1 MNGWDDY
8 LALVLS
14 PEANS
19 GTPDELTTYEL
30 GIKGNYV
37 LDNIL
42 KHVDHLICDPDDV
55 PFFEIEAG
63 ENHLLEDIRQHFG
76 IEAEEG
82 SLLEDMRDRFKVNYH
97 LECKV
102 SSPTHSKVIDS
113 REPVEE
119 TYHSF
124 FTKSNQFYWE
134 KWAEAYN
141 SDEDELPPLPTARVL
156 EKQRRK
162 SKFKWELVGLFLL
175 DIANLLTYICLV
187 SFACLAVC

>member
-19 GTPDELTTYEL
+19 GTPDELSTYEL

-82 SLLEDMRDRFKVNYH
+82 SLLEDMRDRFKVNYY

-124 FTKSNQFYWE
+124 FTKSNQFDWE

>member
-14 PEANS
+14 PEASS

-82 SLLEDMRDRFKVNYH
+82 SLLEDMRDRFKVNYY

-119 TYHSF
+119 PYSF
-124 FTKSNQFYWE
+124 FTKSNQFDWE

>member
-82 SLLEDMRDRFKVNYH
+82 SLLEDMRDRFKVNYY

-124 FTKSNQFYWE
+124 FTKSNQFDWE